1 MKYIIAGDFQEH
13 ADHPKEETSGIN
25 FPGSN
30 TPYFSTL
37 RLKCCHSFQYPLEGY
52 KKQEIVG
59 NTFRMF
65 GLGS

>member
-1 MKYIIAGDFQEH
+1 MFRKTMATTTFLGTNGLS
-13 ADHPKEETSGIN
+13 ALP
-25 FPGSN
+25 
-30 TPYFSTL
+30 
-37 RLKCCHSFQYPLEGY
+37 LKGCHSFQYPLEGY

>member
-1 MKYIIAGDFQEH
+1 MEDRFKDVPAW
-13 ADHPKEETSGIN
+13 AR
-25 FPGSN
+25 
-30 TPYFSTL
+30 FSTL
-37 RLKCCHSFQYPLEGY
+37 LLKGCH

>member
-1 MKYIIAGDFQEH
+1 MINTHIMFPFEWKRFQIE
-13 ADHPKEETSGIN
+13 GV
-25 FPGSN
+25 
-30 TPYFSTL
+30 
-37 RLKCCHSFQYPLEGY
+37 LKGCH